1 MAHVPH
7 PSDDPFVRNLVRRK
21 ARQVV
26 GRAGIRPGDVPD
38 IEQDLLVAFLQRL
51 PAFNPRRA
59 NLHAFATVVVNH
71 RLANLLRDRRALKRD
86 HSNTAS
92 LSAPIRTKDRSLVE
106 LVETVGEG
114 AQDARTGRQPPT
126 AEEASDLALSVAEA
140 QAVLPDRLRAVAERL
155 KMGDSITRIAADL
168 GVPRTTVQHWIKQIR
183 RRFER
188 AGLEDYL

>member
-1 MAHVPH
+1 MAHAPH

-38 IEQDLLVAFLQRL
+38 IEHDLLVAFQQRL

-71 RLANLLRDRRALKRD
+71 RLANLLRDRRALKRNR
-86 HSNTAS
+86 SNTAS
-92 LSAPIRTKDRSLVE
+92 LSTPIRTKDSSLVE
-106 LVETVGEG
+106 LAETVGEG

-126 AEEASDLALSVAEA
+126 AEEASDLALDVAEA
-140 QAVLPDRLRAVAERL
+140 QAALPDRLRAVAERL
-155 KMGDSITRIAADL
+155 KIGDSITCIAADL

-188 AGLEDYL
+188 AGLDDYL